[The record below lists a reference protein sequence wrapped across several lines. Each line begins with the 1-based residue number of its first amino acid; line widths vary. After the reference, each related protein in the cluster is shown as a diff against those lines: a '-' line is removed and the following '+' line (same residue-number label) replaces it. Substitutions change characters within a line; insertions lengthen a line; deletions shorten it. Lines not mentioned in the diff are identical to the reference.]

1 MKLILTLT
9 TFIYTII
16 KNGYLLFKKGM
27 STYCKF
33 IIGKDESIPNKSRK
47 EPSNREIRNDDFNWI
62 TEINSKVPRENR
74 SDY

>member
-9 TFIYTII
+9 IFIYTII
-16 KNGYLLFKKGM
+16 KKGYLLFKKGM
-27 STYCKF
+27 STCCNF
-33 IIGKDESIPNKSRK
+33 IIGKGESIPNISRK
-47 EPSNREIRNDDFNWI
+47 EASNRAIRNDDFNWI